1 MLQAEDIHFCIRQR
15 PIVKK
20 ASISVNPGEILAV
33 LGPNGAGKSTLF
45 KILAGEISCTRGQVD
60 YNGQNLRALKTQQL
74 ASVRAVMPQ
83 HSTVSFPFTARE
95 VVELGLP
102 KDSKKNSEKN
112 IREVMELTKVVH
124 LENRLYQ
131 QLSGGEKQRV
141 QLARVLIQIWEKKPF
156 PRYLLLDEPTSSLDI
171 SQQHIVLDI
180 LKKLKSQNI
189 GVLIVLHDLN
199 LAAHYADRIAIVKDG
214 LIAGVGKVEEVYSE
228 SLLSEVFDHPIR
240 LVKDQETQQILVSS
254 NSSFHSDLK
263 ISKQAQA

>member
-1 MLQAEDIHFCIRQR
+1 
-15 PIVKK
+15 
-20 ASISVNPGEILAV
+20 
-33 LGPNGAGKSTLF
+33 
-45 KILAGEISCTRGQVD
+45 
-60 YNGQNLRALKTQQL
+60 
-74 ASVRAVMPQ
+74 MPQ

-124 LENRLYQ
+124 LEDRLYQ

-240 LVKDQETQQILVSS
+240 LVKDQETRQILVSS
-254 NSSFHSDLK
+254 NSTFHSDLK